1 MTDGEFEALARVAA
15 GMLDAPIAT
24 ISRLAA
30 RVTRLGGSGVSWP
43 PTDEEPF
50 LRWAVCGD
58 AIARP
63 PAVPP
68 VVIELEPEQ
77 PGAELLAADGIVAA
91 CLVPLR
97 DTAETS
103 GVLAIYTRTRPI
115 VSHAVRRGLIDLGEI
130 ASSLLAARNRA
141 ELRGDW
147 PAPRLSAGDDSV
159 AALGVHEQRILAH
172 LEHSPDGTVIADDTG
187 HILYANPAAG
197 HAFGEP
203 ASELIGRSLAEFNP
217 PELHGLPGFARYR
230 ATGTDTALG
239 KTYAREIQLG
249 NGARRTMEIS
259 AAGFT
264 IDEVRYVG
272 FTLRDPAP
280 AQQRLEATLA
290 SAPVAIA
297 HVALD
302 GQFLRFNDEL
312 VRLVGRPAT
321 ELRAYR
327 QTSDIAP
334 PPDARGLSFTDAMDL
349 VGRLDLAAVRSQLVT
364 TPGAYQLE
372 YQLTRPD
379 GSAAWVDL
387 SIAIARDGERPAFF
401 VAVGHDVTA
410 RKRAVLALRGL
421 AETLSISAPELYARA
436 CAFLGTTLDA
446 TYVLL
451 GRVQGAMVVSIAAWH
466 DGAEVEAPSY
476 PLVGTPCETVRR
488 SGICYYPERLQQ
500 LFPEDH
506 MLADIGAT
514 SYLGAPLR
522 DEDGEVI
529 GLIAVLGK
537 RAFDPALSGEELVQ
551 LCATRFASA
560 LQRLDATRELET
572 REEQLRQIT
581 ESAHE
586 TFWLK
591 EWPSQRLIYVS
602 PAFADLTGRTVA
614 SVYAD
619 RETWGSGLHPDDRPM
634 VDAAMR
640 GLDRAPV
647 DLSARV
653 IRADGQLRWIQIRA
667 SLIRDRNGEPYRV
680 AGSFEDMTQIK
691 EVQHALEER
700 ERQLG
705 EALASSEREV
715 EQLQQRLGEGD
726 QLRGMIGSSQA
737 MRMVYRRLRQ
747 AAQSDVTVLIG
758 GESGTGKELA
768 AKALHELSPRAARP
782 FVAINCSAI
791 PEPLLESELF
801 GHVKG
806 AFTGASRDKVGLM
819 QSAEA
824 GTLFLDEIGDM
835 SQVLQVKLLRALQER
850 QIRRIGDDKPISI
863 DVRLVS
869 ASHRDLRALVA
880 SGRMREDFYYRI
892 KVFEIEMPSLRDRR
906 EDIPALANYFSTEL
920 GRAAGKPNLLL
931 SAEALRALLQH
942 RWPGNVREL
951 RNAIEHALV
960 TVTGQAIQL
969 ADLPVELRSMVSER
983 PLEPVGPSAS
993 AAVPPPGATIP
1004 MAGNPREQIEDALR
1018 RSGGNRAEAARL
1030 LGIGRVT
1037 LWKRMRR
1044 LGMPTTGEAAPS
1056 DET

>member
-24 ISRLAA
+24 ISRFGA
-30 RVTRLGGSGVSWP
+30 RMTRLGGSGVSWP
-43 PTDEEPF
+43 PADEEPF
-50 LRWAVCGD
+50 LRWAALRD
-58 AIARP
+58 AIAQ
-63 PAVPP
+63 PP
-68 VVIELEPEQ
+68 VVIDLEPAL
-77 PGAELLAADGIVAA
+77 PGAELLAADGIAAA

-97 DTAETS
+97 DTHETC
-103 GVLAIYTRTRPI
+103 GVLAIYTRAHPA

-130 ASSLLAARNRA
+130 ASSLLAARRKA
-141 ELRGDW
+141 ELRAAGEW
-147 PAPRLSAGDDSV
+147 SAPRAAAGDGAV
-159 AALGVHEQRILAH
+159 VLGLHEQRLIALI
-172 LEHSPDGTVIADDTG
+172 EHSPDGTMIADDTG
-187 HILYANPAAG
+187 RILYANPAAG
-197 HAFGEP
+197 RALGEP
-203 ASELIGRSLAEFNP
+203 AAALIGRSLAEFNP
-217 PELHGLPGFARYR
+217 PELIGLPGFARYR
-230 ATGTDTALG
+230 ATGVDVTFG
-239 KTYAREIQLG
+239 KTYSRDIELVSG
-249 NGARRTMEIS
+249 LRRTLEVS
-259 AAGFT
+259 ASGFA
-264 IDEVRYVG
+264 IDGERYVG
-272 FTLRDPAP
+272 FTVRDPTA

-290 SAPVAIA
+290 NAPVAVA

-312 VRLVGRPAT
+312 VRLVGRSAG

-327 QTSDIAP
+327 HAHDLEP
-334 PPDARGLSFTDAMDL
+334 PADSRGLSFADAMGL
-349 VGRLDLAAVRSQLVT
+349 VGRIDLAAVRSLLVT
-364 TPGAYQLE
+364 SPGPYQLE
-372 YQLTRPD
+372 YELVRPD

-387 SIAIARDGERPAFF
+387 SIALARDGERAAYF

-421 AETLSISAPELYARA
+421 AETLSISAPELYPRA
-436 CAFLGTTLDA
+436 CAFLGTTLGA

-451 GRVQGAMVVSIAAWH
+451 GRMQGASVKPIAAWH
-466 DGAEVEAPSY
+466 DGAVIDAPSY
-476 PLVGTPCETVRR
+476 ELVGTPCETVRH
-488 SGICYYPERLQQ
+488 SGICYYPDRLQE

-506 MLADIGAT
+506 MLAEIGAH

-522 DEDGEVI
+522 GEDGEVI

-537 RAFDPALSGEELVQ
+537 RAFDPALSGEELLQ

-560 LQRLDATRELET
+560 FQRLDAQRELET

-667 SLIRDRNGEPYRV
+667 SLIPDRDGEPYRV
-680 AGSFEDMTQIK
+680 AGSFEDVTAIK

-737 MRMVYRRLRQ
+737 MRNVYRRLRQ

-819 QSAEA
+819 QAAES

-850 QIRRIGDDKPISI
+850 QVRRIGDDKAISI

-906 EDIPALANYFSTEL
+906 EDIPALANYFATEL
-920 GRAAGKPNLLL
+920 GRAAGKPNLML
-931 SAEALRALLQH
+931 SAETLRALLQH

-960 TVTGQAIQL
+960 TVTGQAIHL
-969 ADLPVELRSMVSER
+969 GDLPVELRSGSSEMR
-983 PLEPVGPSAS
+983 PPEPVAPSA
-993 AAVPPPGATIP
+993 AAPPVAPLP
-1004 MAGNPREQIEDALR
+1004 PAGNPREQIEDALR

-1044 LGMPTTGEAAPS
+1044 LGMPTTGEASPS